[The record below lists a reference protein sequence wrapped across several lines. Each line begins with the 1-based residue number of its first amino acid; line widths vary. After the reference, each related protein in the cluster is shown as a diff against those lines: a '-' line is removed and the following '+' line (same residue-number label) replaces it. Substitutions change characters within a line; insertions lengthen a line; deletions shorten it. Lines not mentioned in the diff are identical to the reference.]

1 MVPLPL
7 LTEREAL
14 ERLEVAGATF
24 FTPDVLPDCVTLRLE
39 LWVPLLTLRLEL
51 ALPLLT
57 LRLELVL
64 ALLTLRDVEALATLR
79 LEEVFSLLPST
90 DLEAAVV
97 AAWVTLRSLLEPE
110 NARRSVVERLR
121 FLSHPPLLILLLG
134 VNPANL
140 SSTTRTGPG

>member
-1 MVPLPL
+1 ML
-7 LTEREAL
+7 
-14 ERLEVAGATF
+14 
-24 FTPDVLPDCVTLRLE
+24 TLRLE

-57 LRLELVL
+57 LRLELEL